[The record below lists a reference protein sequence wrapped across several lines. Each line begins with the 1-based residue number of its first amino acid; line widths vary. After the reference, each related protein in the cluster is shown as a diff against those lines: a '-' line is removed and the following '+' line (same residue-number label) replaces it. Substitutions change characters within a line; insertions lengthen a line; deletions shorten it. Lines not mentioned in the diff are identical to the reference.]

1 VCSGAVVAGRPALQL
16 QCICFG
22 LLVRVSAC
30 HHCPKSTSFSSSS
43 VTAGTEVQLH
53 ARDRRGTLIQVHE
66 FQFIRVTGTV
76 LLYEPSKH
84 AGRRPACSSTN
95 KQTEDTDES
104 MIETERSRRI
114 SLLSLVL
121 SIVITLD
128 PYPIHRN
135 RARPYISS
143 ACCVLFRPRLV
154 PSPKVYILSHRMF
167 GHMHEV
173 LNIN

>member
-1 VCSGAVVAGRPALQL
+1 MCSSGAVVAGRPALQL

-22 LLVRVSAC
+22 LLVRISAC
-30 HHCPKSTSFSSSS
+30 YHCPKSTSFSSSES
-43 VTAGTEVQLH
+43 QQGQKSSCMP
-53 ARDRRGTLIQVHE
+53 RDRRRTVIQVHE

-143 ACCVLFRPRLV
+143 ACCILFSCDR
-154 PSPKVYILSHRMF
+154 S
-167 GHMHEV
+167 EE
-173 LNIN
+173 